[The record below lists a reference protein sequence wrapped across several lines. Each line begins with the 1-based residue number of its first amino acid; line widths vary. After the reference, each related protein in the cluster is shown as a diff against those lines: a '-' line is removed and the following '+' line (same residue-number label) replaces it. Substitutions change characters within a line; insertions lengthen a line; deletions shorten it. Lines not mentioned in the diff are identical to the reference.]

1 MWLDIKG
8 MALQVSYNKN
18 SLFYFWFT
26 YLNSLVVEEFYAI
39 KIKFQE
45 YMLTG
50 GTELF
55 QKKLLIFNFQ
65 MLNILIL
72 LELLLKLINDH
83 SNLQN

>member
-8 MALQVSYNKN
+8 MALQVSYNWN

-72 LELLLKLINDH
+72 LELILNINK
-83 SNLQN
+83 

>member
-1 MWLDIKG
+1 M
-8 MALQVSYNKN
+8 
-18 SLFYFWFT
+18 
-26 YLNSLVVEEFYAI
+26 VEEFFAI

-55 QKKLLIFNFQ
+55 QKDLLIFNFQ

-72 LELLLKLINDH
+72 LELILNINK
-83 SNLQN
+83 